1 MLKLLYFNTWLAS
14 FTAMQGLSG
23 RQLSVQLEKAMAL
36 NSEELHLRQN
46 LPWWLRW

>member
-1 MLKLLYFNTWLAS
+1 MLKLLYFNAWFAS

-23 RQLSVQLEKAMAL
+23 RQLSAQLEKAMAL